1 MARRQGAARDR
12 RPPPPLSGSRREP
25 DRSGA
30 PAGASADG
38 EPAPA
43 PTVAVHDLAQAR
55 AALEAAGELGLS
67 ITLVTAP
74 GLVAMAGVGFCVA
87 LEEALGRPLLIDC
100 GSEPGTALAAL
111 RAGARRLVLAGAPAA
126 RGKLED
132 IARQL
137 GACLLAA
144 PPAPLLT
151 LAPGEDP
158 RAALRRLLAG
168 PAGCDPSS
176 AASEGL

>member
-1 MARRQGAARDR
+1 MARRQGAAGDR
-12 RPPPPLSGSRREP
+12 GAAPPLSDPAGRP
-25 DRSGA
+25 DRTRSNDAGATGA
-30 PAGASADG
+30 PGPRFCVG
-38 EPAPA
+38 
-43 PTVAVHDLAQAR
+43 VHDLVQAR

-111 RAGARRLVLAGAPAA
+111 RAGARHLLLSDAPAA
-126 RGKLED
+126 RSKIED
-132 IARQL
+132 VARQL
-137 GACLLAA
+137 GADVLAH
-144 PPAPLLT
+144 PPAPCLF
-151 LAPGEDP
+151 LAAGEDP
-158 RAALRRLLAG
+158 HAALRRALAV

>member
-1 MARRQGAARDR
+1 MARGQGAARDR
-12 RPPPPLSGSRREP
+12 GPPPSLSGPAGEPEREP
-25 DRSGA
+25 GGTVA
-30 PAGASADG
+30 EG

-43 PTVAVHDLAQAR
+43 LTVAVHDLAQAR
-55 AALEAAGELGLS
+55 AALEAAGELGVP
-67 ITLVTAP
+67 IALVTAP

-111 RAGARRLVLAGAPAA
+111 RAGARRLLLAGAPAA

-151 LAPGEDP
+151 LAPGQDP
-158 RAALRRLLAG
+158 RAALRRVLAA
-168 PAGCDPSS
+168 PAGRDPSS